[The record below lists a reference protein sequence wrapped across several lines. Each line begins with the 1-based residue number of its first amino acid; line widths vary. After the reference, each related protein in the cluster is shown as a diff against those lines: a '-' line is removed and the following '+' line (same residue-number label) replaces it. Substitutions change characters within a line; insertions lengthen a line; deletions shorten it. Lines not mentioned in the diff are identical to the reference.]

1 MSKKKI
7 ILSAGILILVLLG
20 AFLGLV
26 TWVRVR
32 PQSAQAMQSTTVV
45 PTSTAA
51 AGDSMN
57 DGAYPSYTEDTS
69 PGDIPPQLSSWIAGC
84 LSQSGLWSHYHDF
97 LASDPSKRT
106 RLHKDTLPGDTIPV
120 WHVDFSNLPISALKP
135 DGEEWEP
142 TGSDDYPYHLAVRLD
157 GTRIC
162 SSRGIPDWIRPF
174 ATGIGQGSCSASD
187 DFALAGKWFQQ
198 NFDRAPARTELSGD
212 STLGPASLRVRCAD
226 AKSLQDLGLLASL
239 SLDTLEIEHCAL
251 GSTEEL
257 ALQRIHARHLV
268 LLGLRDTVLDLDTFD
283 VSQEIQIKGGNI
295 QWISLSRRCVEGLDT
310 CSYPRL
316 KQGLSISLT
325 DVPIC
330 APGLQRNLVQAGV
343 VLTSPQCPDFPLDL
357 FKKRDGMLEEWKST
371 IGRDVVSHLLPGSD
385 TLYSP
390 PKIVTNDTMRTMA
403 QGIDAWIAE
412 GPHYPD
418 GFDIHYVAVGRDWIR
433 DGEGEFCIGDDL
445 RTKYKAQVLQEGMTK
460 VQVIKVVGRPA
471 INEGNFLGWIV
482 DRACVGDHFTVGL
495 RAHFDG
501 KGLLDASL
509 LDPTDNDCA
518 D

>member
-32 PQSAQAMQSTTVV
+32 PQSALAMQSTTVV
-45 PTSTAA
+45 PASTATLY
-51 AGDSMN
+51 DSIN
-57 DGAYPSYTEDTS
+57 DGPYPKYLAEYA

-97 LASDPSKRT
+97 LASDPNKRT

-120 WHVDFSNLPISALKP
+120 WHVDFSNLPISVLEP

-212 STLGPASLRVRCAD
+212 STLGPASLRVRCRE
-226 AKSLQDLGLLASL
+226 AKSLEDLGLLSSL
-239 SLDTLEIEHCAL
+239 SLDTLEIDHCAL
-251 GSTEEL
+251 GSIEEL

-268 LLGLRDTVLDLDTFD
+268 LLGLLDPVLDLDTFD
-283 VSQEIQIKGGNI
+283 VSQEIQVKGGNI
-295 QWISLSRRCVEGLDT
+295 QWISLSQLCVEGLDT
-310 CSYPRL
+310 CSYRPL

-357 FKKRDGMLEEWKST
+357 FKKRDGMLEEWKSS
-371 IGRDVVSHLLPGSD
+371 IGRDAISHRLPRAD
-385 TLYSP
+385 TFYSP
-390 PKIVTNDTMRTMA
+390 PEIATNDTLRSIA
-403 QGIDAWIAE
+403 QGIDAWVVD
-412 GPHYPD
+412 GPHYPEA
-418 GFDIHYVAVGRDWIR
+418 FNIHYVAVGRDWIR
-433 DGEGEFCIGDDL
+433 DGEGEFCIGENL
-445 RTKYKAQVLQEGMTK
+445 RTKYKSQVLQEGMTK
-460 VQVIKVVGRPA
+460 EQVIKVVGRPA
-471 INEGNFLGWIV
+471 INEGSFLGWIV
-482 DRACVGDHFTVGL
+482 DRACLGDNFTVGL
-495 RAHFDG
+495 RAHFNG
-501 KGLLDASL
+501 KGLLDGWL
-509 LDPTDNDCA
+509 LDPLENGCE
-518 D
+518 